1 MHLGSFSS
9 ALSAALAYDRA
20 VYALRGRNAKTNFP
34 VTEEL
39 LAASRTR
46 SARDAERTA
55 DCLSNVWTRGRAIAC
70 QIYAEADRQG
80 ITHIHIHIL
89 SLSLSLPPPPHTHT
103 LSLSLSLPLSL

>member
-9 ALSAALAYDRA
+9 PLSAALAYDRA

-55 DCLSNVWTRGRAIAC
+55 DCLANVWTSGRAIAC
-70 QIYAEADRQG
+70 QIYAEADRKG
-80 ITHIHIHIL
+80 IA
-89 SLSLSLPPPPHTHT
+89 HTYMYMYMYIYI
-103 LSLSLSLPLSL
+103 